1 MSIDSLGGQARTRN
15 DVPGGGQAVDI
26 SSTDYT
32 PAWTTTMLWVG
43 TGGAL
48 KLTLESGDVV
58 TLTNVSDGAQLLL
71 RVKLVWKVGTTASDI
86 VALWAHNTGRTD
98 AP

>member
-43 TGGAL
+43 TGGTL
-48 KLTLESGDVV
+48 KLTLESGDIV
-58 TLTNVSDGAQLLL
+58 TLTSVPDGTQLLL
-71 RVKLVWKVGTTASDI
+71 RVTKVHHTGTTASDI
-86 VALWAHNTGRTD
+86 VALWAHNPGRTD
-98 AP
+98 A